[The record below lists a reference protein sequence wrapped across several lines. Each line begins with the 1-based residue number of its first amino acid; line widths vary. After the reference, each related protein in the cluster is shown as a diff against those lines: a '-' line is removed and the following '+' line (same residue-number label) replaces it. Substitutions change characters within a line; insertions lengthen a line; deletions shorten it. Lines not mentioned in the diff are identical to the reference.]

1 MDDRQLATR
10 KTSARLDWQL
20 TRTTNSLPCRHLVCR
35 SWEIVLIC
43 DDSGSMNTPLNNSN
57 GSAFAKSVSRWD
69 ELKQTVSIIVDIAA
83 VMDKDGE
90 CAR

>member
-1 MDDRQLATR
+1 
-10 KTSARLDWQL
+10 
-20 TRTTNSLPCRHLVCR
+20 
-35 SWEIVLIC
+35 
-43 DDSGSMNTPLNNSN
+43 MNTPLNNSN

-90 CAR
+90 CAG

>member
-1 MDDRQLATR
+1 MIGRRAR
-10 KTSARLDWQL
+10 GSAGWQL
-20 TRTTNSLPCRHLVCR
+20 TRKIRCLSSSLCR

-90 CAR
+90 CAG